1 MKPTHMNQKQINKH
15 MQTET
20 QDPEFLTRQSRGR
33 LMLISMLIF
42 FLTPIVVVI
51 AMYKMDW
58 RPQGSSVGELVTPA
72 RLLNMQQPLL
82 LSDGKLASDNLWK
95 DKWSMVYI
103 AAECAE
109 KCTDKLYIMRQ
120 LHVSLYKEIPRMQR
134 VLVTT
139 TQDVNALKNKYP
151 ELLIVNQP
159 SADISTLSDQFELN
173 GEPATS
179 SDRIYLVDPLGH
191 LMMSFAANTDPA
203 LVRKDITRLMKYS
216 WAG

>member
-1 MKPTHMNQKQINKH
+1 MNNDIQND
-15 MQTET
+15 T
-20 QDPEFLTRQSRGR
+20 QNQEYLTRQSRGR

-42 FLTPIVVVI
+42 FITPIVVVI
-51 AMYKMDW
+51 AMYKLDW

-82 LSDGKLASDNLWK
+82 LSDGKLAADNLWK
-95 DKWSMVYI
+95 DKWSMVYV

-109 KCTDKLYIMRQ
+109 KCAKKLYIMRQ

-134 VLVTT
+134 LLVTT
-139 TQDVNALKNKYP
+139 TQDVSELKKNYP

-159 SADISTLSDQFELN
+159 SADISTLSDQFELD

-191 LMMSFAANTDPA
+191 LMMSFAADTDPA